1 MQVGSAAISAI
12 TARRRSSER
21 RNAATRAVLVNIA
34 EMAMIG
40 TTGAAPTIGTR
51 TSGIKAPVP

>member
-1 MQVGSAAISAI
+1 MTAIR
-12 TARRRSSER
+12 ARRGSSRR
-21 RNAATRAVLVNIA
+21 RNASTRALLVNIA

-51 TSGIKAPVP
+51 TSGISAPVP